1 MNKYLPSKKFIV
13 ITLIIIGAVGIP
25 LAAINYYFSKKNN
38 KGLVA
43 NMASI
48 MAGKDIDQNIT
59 LNNLVQKDSDG
70 DGLFDWEEAL
80 WGTNPNNKYTNEGI
94 TDGEFIAQKK
104 KELVASEDGQ
114 TETQGEENLNETE
127 KFSREFLA
135 TVTALKQTGNLNEGA
150 ISNIANVVGE
160 KVGNSNLPNNY
171 RVTDLNKTYDVTK
184 ESQANFYN
192 TIGDIYSKYREKG
205 LGTELENVDT
215 ATGQTDTTELLRIG
229 QAYQDFSNEMA
240 NLSVPNNLVPNTLDI
255 LNGSYN
261 TGLAI
266 KNLAQMADNPLVGLI
281 GLTQYQKWSE
291 QFITASEDLRTYLI
305 NGNIII

>member
-25 LAAINYYFSKKNN
+25 LAAINYFFSKKNN

-94 TDGEFIAQKK
+94 TDSEFIAQKK
-104 KELVASEDGQ
+104 KELAASEDGQ

-184 ESQANFYN
+184 ESQAN
-192 TIGDIYSKYREKG
+192 
-205 LGTELENVDT
+205 
-215 ATGQTDTTELLRIG
+215 
-229 QAYQDFSNEMA
+229 
-240 NLSVPNNLVPNTLDI
+240 
-255 LNGSYN
+255 
-261 TGLAI
+261 
-266 KNLAQMADNPLVGLI
+266 
-281 GLTQYQKWSE
+281 
-291 QFITASEDLRTYLI
+291 
-305 NGNIII
+305 